1 MKRLASK
8 LAAAFLL
15 VSLQTAVF
23 AAVCLGAIEDRSSNA
38 PALGDLTEKPFTEV
52 SSGDTFLAIVKV
64 IFFLI
69 VIIGLFYFIMKVI
82 NSKKNIFFGRAI
94 RSLGGV
100 PLGQNK
106 SIQVVEIGNHLYIVG
121 VGDNVQ
127 LLEKIEDELEVAQ
140 IVEAFT
146 ASQQIGSTSFETISG
161 LLQKLRNKQAV
172 QEEETDETLSF
183 QQVFHSKMQRVSDRK
198 KLAEEML
205 TQDQYT
211 ERLND
216 KS

>member
-1 MKRLASK
+1 LKRLASK
-8 LAAAFLL
+8 LSAAFLL
-15 VSLQTAVF
+15 VSLQTAVY
-23 AAVCLGAIEDRSSNA
+23 AAVCFGAIEDKSSNS
-38 PALGDLTEKPFTEV
+38 PGLGDPTEKPFTGV
-52 SSGDTFLAIVKV
+52 SSGDTFLAIVKI

-69 VIIGLFYFIMKVI
+69 VIIGLFLLIMKVI
-82 NSKKNIFFGRAI
+82 SSKKNILFGRAI

-127 LLEKIEDELEVAQ
+127 LLEKIQDEAEVAQ
-140 IVEAFT
+140 IIEAMT
-146 ASQQIGSTSFETISG
+146 ATPQIAATSLETISG
-161 LLQKLRNKQAV
+161 LLKRLRNKPEV
-172 QEEETDETLSF
+172 LEETDVTLSF

-216 KS
+216 K